1 MRGHRDRNRPT
12 TNPGLPIHFINHTI
26 SGSTNNTVSKP
37 KSGKTKSKKSKTAHP
52 SCQVDARK
60 PSIGP
65 ETGQETEQPVLPSA
79 PHSPVHPALGQAT
92 PEEAYR
98 LSQDENTVFI
108 DIRSEIEHFFIGNPP
123 GVINIPWQD
132 APDFELNPNFLEEVS
147 RTAHKD
153 QPVLLICRS
162 GHRSIDA
169 GNFLLENGFQRVY
182 NVLEGFEGDRDEHH
196 HRSSVNGW
204 RFRGLPWVQC

>member
-1 MRGHRDRNRPT
+1 M
-12 TNPGLPIHFINHTI
+12 
-26 SGSTNNTVSKP
+26 SKSKP
-37 KSGKTKSKKSKTAHP
+37 DTAGQSHLNCGTNGLRLQN
-52 SCQVDARK
+52 STADA
-60 PSIGP
+60 
-65 ETGQETEQPVLPSA
+65 GQGAALPSA
-79 PHSPVHPALGQAT
+79 PHSPAHPGLGQLP

-98 LSQDENTVFI
+98 LAREKDTVFI

-132 APDFELNPNFLEEVS
+132 APDFELNPDFLKEVS
-147 RTAHKD
+147 HAARKD
-153 QPVLLICRS
+153 QALLLICRS

-169 GNFLLENGFQRVY
+169 GNLLLEAGFQKVY
-182 NVLEGFEGDRDEHH
+182 HVLEGFEGDRDEHH